1 MNSSIY
7 VQPSLGIPAG
17 PITVGKQAGQKETQ
31 RKPVAA
37 VIRPMPQQMGQKGI
51 LRADVAESK
60 RHTPHIRKHS
70 LDDYVNWLR
79 EKYQQDE
86 KDTKPTVTETV
97 ETEIVEE
104 PETVTNSTNE
114 LEPISLEY
122 PSVFATQDSY
132 YSLMMAKNYLDAAT
146 SPNPESVEG
155 KEAIEETVNVAE
167 PELAEPEANH
177 FAPMKFS
184 RVDEAHTP
192 EKNLAQAH
200 VSFAEAEQHEGPT
213 ISAHDTDAFIKA
225 VSQAIASVLT
235 EMPEPVFEE
244 RIRDHFATELHAR
257 AIESLKKSSDYSEVD
272 QMDRTTLA
280 SLEQA
285 GGKPVLTM
293 QSEAEKVAAEI
304 LRDMQKEIPTTVAA
318 WDVEDFR
325 WPVVTSQMIVSSGAA
340 IDNLTRSAMEM
351 ISPGNQRIAITGL
364 SRGEGTTSIAIS
376 LARWAAASGNNVL
389 LVDADITSPSLSSQ
403 VGLASNLSWVNAIS
417 QSQSPAEVIVRS
429 QSSNLCIMP
438 LADMVSRVTWP
449 RFIYDNL
456 GGLVDQVR
464 GTFDVVILDMGPA
477 TQLLSELSRPDLL
490 VDATLLV
497 HDGVS
502 SPELGHMK
510 ERLENF
516 GIRKF
521 VIAQNR
527 TGQKSVNVA

>member
-1 MNSSIY
+1 MNIGGPEASPTPRFSMNSSIY

-104 PETVTNSTNE
+104 PETVTNSTKE

-122 PSVFATQDSY
+122 PSVYATQDSY
-132 YSLMMAKNYLDAAT
+132 YSLMMAKSHLDAAT
-146 SPNPESVEG
+146 SPNPESVEA

-244 RIRDHFATELHAR
+244 RIREHFATELHAR
-257 AIESLKKSSDYSEVD
+257 AIESLK
-272 QMDRTTLA
+272 
-280 SLEQA
+280 
-285 GGKPVLTM
+285 
-293 QSEAEKVAAEI
+293 
-304 LRDMQKEIPTTVAA
+304 
-318 WDVEDFR
+318 
-325 WPVVTSQMIVSSGAA
+325 
-340 IDNLTRSAMEM
+340 
-351 ISPGNQRIAITGL
+351 
-364 SRGEGTTSIAIS
+364 
-376 LARWAAASGNNVL
+376 
-389 LVDADITSPSLSSQ
+389 
-403 VGLASNLSWVNAIS
+403 
-417 QSQSPAEVIVRS
+417 
-429 QSSNLCIMP
+429 
-438 LADMVSRVTWP
+438 
-449 RFIYDNL
+449 
-456 GGLVDQVR
+456 
-464 GTFDVVILDMGPA
+464 
-477 TQLLSELSRPDLL
+477 
-490 VDATLLV
+490 
-497 HDGVS
+497 
-502 SPELGHMK
+502 
-510 ERLENF
+510 
-516 GIRKF
+516 
-521 VIAQNR
+521 
-527 TGQKSVNVA
+527 

>member
-1 MNSSIY
+1 
-7 VQPSLGIPAG
+7 
-17 PITVGKQAGQKETQ
+17 
-31 RKPVAA
+31 
-37 VIRPMPQQMGQKGI
+37 
-51 LRADVAESK
+51 
-60 RHTPHIRKHS
+60 
-70 LDDYVNWLR
+70 
-79 EKYQQDE
+79 
-86 KDTKPTVTETV
+86 
-97 ETEIVEE
+97 
-104 PETVTNSTNE
+104 
-114 LEPISLEY
+114 
-122 PSVFATQDSY
+122 
-132 YSLMMAKNYLDAAT
+132 
-146 SPNPESVEG
+146 
-155 KEAIEETVNVAE
+155 
-167 PELAEPEANH
+167 
-177 FAPMKFS
+177 MKFS

-244 RIRDHFATELHAR
+244 RIREHFATELHAR

-502 SPELGHMK
+502 SPELGHTK